1 MSQNDMRLHI
11 FLFLLRIS
19 LFITTGIVLHSTDGP
34 LVLTHCAGLWES
46 MLAILCI
53 KCVRL
58 TLFPLMLRAFKIY
71 QRSLHHVN
79 VLMYAIF
86 FIVECVMTSQ
96 SLNSQE
102 CVAAT
107 SHPSGHPMLSYVNGI
122 TSVYDGA
129 YLLSHVLFT
138 ILNRRF

>member
-19 LFITTGIVLHSTDGP
+19 LFTATGIMLHHNDGP
-34 LVLTHCAGLWES
+34 QVIMHCGGLWES

-71 QRSLHHVN
+71 QRGLHHAN
-79 VLMYAIF
+79 IFMYAIF
-86 FIVECVMTSQ
+86 FVVECTITSQ
-96 SLNSQE
+96 SLNSPE
-102 CVAAT
+102 CVAA
-107 SHPSGHPMLSYVNGI
+107 SSRPDGHPMLAYVNGI
-122 TSVYDGA
+122 TCVYDGA

-138 ILNRRF
+138 ILNHRF